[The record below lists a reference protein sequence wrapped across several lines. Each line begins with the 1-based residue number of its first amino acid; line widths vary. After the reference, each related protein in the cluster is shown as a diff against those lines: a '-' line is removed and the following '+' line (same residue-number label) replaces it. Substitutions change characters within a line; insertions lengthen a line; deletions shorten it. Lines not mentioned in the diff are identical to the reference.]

1 MCRLDYGEDERI
13 DSMNITVY
21 LGANEGNNPSLKRA
35 VKELG
40 TWIGKSGNALI
51 YGGSKSGLMG
61 ALADSVLN
69 AGGNVTGVEP
79 QFFIENEF
87 QHEGITKLIATKD
100 MSERKNKM
108 IELGNAFIAFPGGT
122 GTLEEITE
130 IMSKVSLKQLNAPCI
145 VYNLNGYYD
154 SLKAMLKHMIDMAH
168 SVDVKMCIE
177 GIETQE
183 ELDKI
188 LEMGCDYIQGYYFSK
203 PLPFNEIEEYLKKKR
218 KHYLQNIL
226 YFLLYQR
233 ALNTIISESV
243 FKIQ

>member
-1 MCRLDYGEDERI
+1 
-13 DSMNITVY
+13 MNITVY
-21 LGANEGNNPSLKRA
+21 LGANEGNNPSLKGA

-61 ALADSVLN
+61 ALADSVLS

-87 QHEGITKLIATKD
+87 QHEGITKLIVTKD

-154 SLKAMLKHMIDMAH
+154 GLKAMLKHMIDMGL
-168 SVDVKMCIE
+168 SSEERQK
-177 GIETQE
+177 GIYFAESLEQIT
-183 ELDKI
+183 DI
-188 LEMGCDYIQGYYFSK
+188 LCS
-203 PLPFNEIEEYLKKKR
+203 LK
-218 KHYLQNIL
+218 
-226 YFLLYQR
+226 
-233 ALNTIISESV
+233 ED
-243 FKIQ
+243 